1 MLWVECSVFQMH
13 PNAICLHE
21 ICMCFAIRLACLLN
35 YILMKPLIGRI
46 MLKARK
52 EALFFLLHWTY
63 DEILKYTCS
72 LCLWHLWKLSY
83 VFFFAMKGFY
93 QKGNSNYWASSFLV
107 FVILRVKHVVHPK
120 SGHEMSEKYLYKFL
134 YSTLSL
140 NASKYCLSQ
149 TRSNWN
155 DNLPKAPL
163 GQHFDML
170 PSVKGYLEVQNGR
183 IWKMGS

>member
-1 MLWVECSVFQMH
+1 MTKSWNTPV
-13 PNAICLHE
+13 AY
-21 ICMCFAIRLACLLN
+21 A
-35 YILMKPLIGRI
+35 
-46 MLKARK
+46 
-52 EALFFLLHWTY
+52 Y
-63 DEILKYTCS
+63 DTFGT
-72 LCLWHLWKLSY
+72 WAT
-83 VFFFAMKGFY
+83 FFFAMKGFY

-155 DNLPKAPL
+155 DNLSRKLRSASIL
-163 GQHFDML
+163 TCFR
-170 PSVKGYLEVQNGR
+170 PSRATWRCRMGEFEKWAAKGFPPNYGDSANLRLRGVWWVAGTVLARSQGFHEVLTMYRAGCQESV
-183 IWKMGS
+183 IQEMSQSFCSI